1 MKWSSQLWSNLK
13 AVTNKCEDHFHLY
26 SLSTVH
32 LYDLYHTHH
41 DNRITSYTV
50 EWMKERNDISL
61 WMKGEEKWVP
71 YLNDY
76 VGMPGDTSHI
86 WTVECW
92 RELEYIKTCQLYS
105 WSWLAT
111 VSFHHLTLFYISF
124 CWLCYR
130 FAGRLYPPEFSI
142 PALGC
147 GIRFHFL
154 PHALWNFCGFSY
166 PAEYISTECDCIS
179 YCI

>member
-1 MKWSSQLWSNLK
+1 MRG
-13 AVTNKCEDHFHLY
+13 
-26 SLSTVH
+26 SLSLVFFIRSAPIWS
-32 LYDLYHTHH
+32 LSYTHQ
-41 DNRITSYTV
+41 DNRITSYR
-50 EWMKERNDISL
+50 MK
-61 WMKGEEKWVP
+61 KGEKWHFSLDERKREMSSLSERLCWYPWGYTP
-71 YLNDY
+71 YMDSR
-76 VGMPGDTSHI
+76 V
-86 WTVECW
+86 
-92 RELEYIKTCQLYS
+92 LEGTWVYKDMSVVMRYL

-111 VSFHHLTLFYISF
+111 VLDFSFHHLTLFYISF

-166 PAEYISTECDCIS
+166 PAEYISTVCDCIS